1 MARRKHARVEAYEA
15 AEVSYAAEDA
25 EACEGA
31 NPRCY
36 GYPRW
41 MRKGLALRFICEQC
55 AHEWQASRI
64 GANTPRE
71 ASCEGYTTSEGTL
84 CGRTTRLGVAL
95 SSVYCGDCRGAIA
108 DADAWHAEGAC
119 AGCPIHEQPYA
130 Y

>member
-1 MARRKHARVEAYEA
+1 MARRKHAMVEAYEA
-15 AEVSYAAEDA
+15 AEASYAAEAD

-41 MRKGLALRFICEQC
+41 MRVGLALRYYCEQC
-55 AHEWQASRI
+55 AHDWKGI

-71 ASCEGYTTSEGTL
+71 ASCEGYTDEDGTQ
-84 CGRTTRLGVAL
+84 CGSTTRLGVAL
-95 SSVYCGDCRGAIA
+95 SSVYCGDCRGAIM

-119 AGCPIHEQPYA
+119 KGCPIHQHPYA